1 MQINQDPL
9 TGRHAYKALLALAL
23 DYKSYFYIAI
33 VGMVIFALSDAAFAY
48 LMKPMLDDGF
58 IKRDE
63 FIIKLI
69 PVAIVG

>member
-1 MQINQDPL
+1 MQPIEDNL
-9 TGRHAYKALLALAL
+9 SGKNAYKALISIALEHRNYFVLA
-23 DYKSYFYIAI
+23 IIGMI
-33 VGMVIFALSDAAFAY
+33 VFALTEASFAY

-69 PVAIVG
+69 